1 MGAIFW
7 KEMTD
12 YLGSRRFVVLLALI
26 SLSGVYAV
34 FVAAQT
40 IRSDVANA
48 PTELVFLR
56 LFTTG
61 AGLLRPSFVT
71 FVGFFGPF
79 IGLALGFD
87 AISGER
93 SRRTLGRLL
102 AQPVYRDAVIN
113 GKFLAGAATIGL
125 VFLTIFLIITGMG
138 MRLLGYPPGLQEMAF
153 MGVFLVVSVLYITF
167 WLGVAILASVF
178 FERPVL
184 SALVSVG
191 LWLFFSM
198 FILMVASSI
207 ADFAVA
213 DTSTLDQQISHDGIQ
228 QMALRF
234 SPVHLFQEATVTLL
248 SPTVTQVATMLLS
261 PLGPYSQITPSP
273 LSLSQTMLLVW
284 PHLIALVGLTV
295 VTFTIAYIRFM
306 REEIRT

>member
-12 YLGSRRFVVLLALI
+12 YLGSRRFVVLLAFI
-26 SLSGVYAV
+26 ALSGVYTV

-40 IRSDVANA
+40 IRADVANA
-48 PTELVFLR
+48 PTEMVFLR

-61 AGLLRPSFVT
+61 AGLLKPSFVT
-71 FVGFFGPF
+71 FVGVYGPF

-125 VFLTIFLIITGMG
+125 VFLTIFLIIGGMG
-138 MRLLGYPPGLQEMAF
+138 MRLLGYPPGFQEIAF
-153 MGVFLVVSVLYITF
+153 MAVFLVVSVLYITF

-184 SALVSVG
+184 SALVSIG
-191 LWLFFSM
+191 LWLFFSL
-198 FILMVASSI
+198 FILMVARSI

-213 DTSTLDQQISHDGIQ
+213 DTSTLEQQIRHGSIQ
-228 QMALRF
+228 GNAMLF
-234 SPVHLFQEATVTLL
+234 SPVYLFREATVTLL
-248 SPTVTQVATMLLS
+248 TPTATQVATMLLS
-261 PLGPYSQITPSP
+261 PLGPYSQITPSA
-273 LSLSQTMLLVW
+273 LSLHQTMLLVW

>member
-1 MGAIFW
+1 
-7 KEMTD
+7 MTD
-12 YLGSRRFVVLLALI
+12 YLGSRRFVVLLAFI
-26 SLSGVYAV
+26 ALSGVYTV

-40 IRSDVANA
+40 IRADVASA
-48 PTELVFLR
+48 PTEMVFLR

-61 AGLLRPSFVT
+61 AGLLKPSFVT
-71 FVGFFGPF
+71 FVGVYGPF

-125 VFLTIFLIITGMG
+125 VFMTIFLIIGGMG
-138 MRLLGYPPGLQEMAF
+138 MRLLGYPPGLQELAF

-184 SALVSVG
+184 SALVSIG
-191 LWLFFSM
+191 LWLFFSL
-198 FILMVASSI
+198 FILMVARSI
-207 ADFAVA
+207 ADFVVT
-213 DTSTLDQQISHDGIQ
+213 DTSTLEQQIRHSGLQ
-228 QMALRF
+228 GNAMLF
-234 SPVHLFQEATVTLL
+234 SPVYLFREATATLL
-248 SPTVTQVATMLLS
+248 TPTATQVATMLLS
-261 PLGPYSQITPSP
+261 PFGPYSQITPSP
-273 LSLSQTMLLVW
+273 LSLPQTMLLVW